1 MANQKVSDLP
11 SLNGADVDAADLLYI
26 IDSSAG
32 LAGSKKITIAQY
44 QLAPYSGAAIN
55 GVPYFDSN
63 KVLTSGA
70 SPAFDAATTTFSNG
84 GVIESTS
91 GGFKFPDGST
101 QTSAGVPLGTVMM
114 FVQTAAPT
122 GWTKSTT
129 HNDKALRVVSGSVS
143 SGGSVGFSTAFAS
156 QAVVGTVGATTLTT
170 AQIPSHNHSGSAST
184 ASLTGFFQAGKPASA
199 SGIVSVNATGLSGG
213 ADGTQAS
220 ATQYYVDASHSHTI
234 TVGSTGGG
242 GSHDHTFTGSAINL
256 AVQYVDVIIA
266 TKN

>member
-1 MANQKVSDLP
+1 MADVKVSNLP

-32 LAGSKKITIAQY
+32 LAGSKKITIAQH
-44 QLAPYSGAAIN
+44 QLAPYSGAAVN

-63 KVLTSGA
+63 RVLTSGA
-70 SPAFDAATTTFSNG
+70 SPAFNAATTTFSNG

-101 QTSAGVPLGTVMM
+101 QTSAAVPSGTVMM

-122 GWTKSTT
+122 GWTKSTA
-129 HNDKALRVVSGSVS
+129 HNDKALRVVSGAAS
-143 SGGSVGFSTAFAS
+143 SGGSVAFTTAFAS
-156 QAVVGTVGATTLTT
+156 GLNAGATTLTT
-170 AQIPSHNHSGSAST
+170 AQIPSHTHTGTTVSA
-184 ASLTGFFQAGKPASA
+184 
-199 SGIVSVNATGLSGG
+199 G
-213 ADGTQAS
+213 A
-220 ATQYYVDASHSHTI
+220 HSHTA
-234 TVGSTGGG
+234 TVWDAGSSASFAKGNASTGSNTATTDSVGAHTHTFTSDSTGGG
-242 GSHDHTFTGSAINL
+242 GSHNHTLPSF